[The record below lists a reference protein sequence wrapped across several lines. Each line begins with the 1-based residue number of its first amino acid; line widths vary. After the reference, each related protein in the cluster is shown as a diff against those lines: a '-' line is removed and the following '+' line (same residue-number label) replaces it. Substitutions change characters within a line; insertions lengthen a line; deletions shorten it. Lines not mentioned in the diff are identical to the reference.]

1 MTKEQFSELAAVH
14 ADTIFR
20 IAFHYSK
27 NAADADDIVQ
37 NVLLKLYRTDK
48 IFEGDEHIRNW
59 LIRVAVNESKKLLL
73 SPWFQRTAPIEEYTQ
88 QLDFTEPGQ
97 SELFQA
103 VMALPKK
110 YRIPIYLYYYE
121 DYTAREIGKAL
132 GQSVATVNAHLS
144 RGRKKLR
151 TILGGEY
158 YEKTI

>member
-48 IFEGDEHIRNW
+48 IFESDEHIRNW

-73 SPWFQRTAPIEEYTQ
+73 SPWFQRTTPIEEYTQ

-121 DYTAREIGKAL
+121 DYSVKEIAEICGRRESTIQTQLMRA
-132 GQSVATVNAHLS
+132 
-144 RGRKKLR
+144 RKKLKEN
-151 TILGGEY
+151 LQEDWSN
-158 YEKTI
+158 E

>member
-48 IFEGDEHIRNW
+48 IFESDEHIRNW

-121 DYTAREIGKAL
+121 DYSVKEIAEICGRRESTIQTQLMRA
-132 GQSVATVNAHLS
+132 
-144 RGRKKLR
+144 RKKLK
-151 TILGGEY
+151 ENFQ
-158 YEKTI
+158 EDWSNE

>member
-48 IFEGDEHIRNW
+48 IFESDEHIRNW

-121 DYTAREIGKAL
+121 DYSVKEIAEICGRRESTIQTQLMRA
-132 GQSVATVNAHLS
+132 
-144 RGRKKLR
+144 RKKL
-151 TILGGEY
+151 LENLQ
-158 YEKTI
+158 EDWSNE

>member
-37 NVLLKLYRTDK
+37 NVLLKLYRTEK
-48 IFEGDEHIRNW
+48 IFESDEHIRNW

-121 DYTAREIGKAL
+121 DYSVKEIAEICGRRESTIQTQLMRA
-132 GQSVATVNAHLS
+132 
-144 RGRKKLR
+144 RKKLKEN
-151 TILGGEY
+151 LQEDWSN
-158 YEKTI
+158 E

>member
-20 IAFHYSK
+20 ITFHYSK

-48 IFEGDEHIRNW
+48 IFESDEHIRNW

-121 DYTAREIGKAL
+121 DYSVKEIAEICGRRESTIQTQLMRA
-132 GQSVATVNAHLS
+132 
-144 RGRKKLR
+144 RKKLKEN
-151 TILGGEY
+151 LQEDWSN
-158 YEKTI
+158 E

>member
-48 IFEGDEHIRNW
+48 IFESDEHIRNW

-121 DYTAREIGKAL
+121 DYSVKEIAEICGRRESTIQTQLMRA
-132 GQSVATVNAHLS
+132 
-144 RGRKKLR
+144 RKKLKEN
-151 TILGGEY
+151 LQEDWSN
-158 YEKTI
+158 E

>member
-48 IFEGDEHIRNW
+48 IFESDEHIRNW

-110 YRIPIYLYYYE
+110 YRVAIYLYYYE
-121 DYTAREIGKAL
+121 DYSVKEIAEICGRKESTIQTQLMRA
-132 GQSVATVNAHLS
+132 
-144 RGRKKLR
+144 RKKLKEN
-151 TILGGEY
+151 LQEDWSND
-158 YEKTI
+158 

>member
-48 IFEGDEHIRNW
+48 IFESDEHIRNW

-110 YRIPIYLYYYE
+110 YRVPIYLYYYE
-121 DYTAREIGKAL
+121 DYSVKEIAEICGRRESTIQTQLMRA
-132 GQSVATVNAHLS
+132 
-144 RGRKKLR
+144 RKKLKEN
-151 TILGGEY
+151 LQEDWSN
-158 YEKTI
+158 E